1 MGVST
6 SSPEKGAE
14 KGIAL
19 VTVDFPPVN
28 ALPVHGWFALADA
41 VRAAGRD
48 PGTRCVVLAAEGR
61 GFNAGVDI
69 KEIQAQGR
77 AR

>member
-6 SSPEKGAE
+6 SCPE

-19 VTVDFPPVN
+19 VTVDHPPVN

-48 PGTRCVVLAAEGR
+48 PGT
-61 GFNAGVDI
+61 
-69 KEIQAQGR
+69 
-77 AR
+77 